1 MDFDRLTTDDM
12 ADTVRR
18 AIERS
23 ERDVAA
29 AVAAAEPTFDAI
41 VGGLSGAVLRIWDAF
56 GRTAALATIH
66 PDEAIRAAAR
76 DADEAL
82 NKWRAAL
89 FERDDVAAAVRRVAN
104 AADEGRISL
113 DDDERPALDRWLSET
128 ALAGYGLAES
138 DRAEVAAARA
148 RLVELGVQ
156 FNRQIEE
163 DRRTVE
169 LVPAELAGL
178 PASLVERL
186 AEGST
191 PGSRLVSMDAG
202 DRVPVLE
209 RATNRE
215 VRERIVRTWFD
226 QAAAT
231 NRPVLAETIRIRR
244 RLARLLGFASWMD
257 VQTSGAMAGD
267 RATVVAFMDHLT
279 HGLGLAVR
287 DRVAEMTDRL
297 RADTGDPDAVV
308 EDWDWRFYDAADR
321 DALGVEAQ
329 TVAAYLPA
337 DRVLS
342 GLFDLTADVFGIRVV
357 EEPDAHGWHPDVR
370 RYRFEDIAT
379 DAVLGHALFDLL
391 PRPGKLP
398 GAWAYPI
405 DGGHLDPE
413 RRPRLPF
420 MGLICNLTAPA
431 PGLPSLLQPADVET
445 LFHEFGHVLEGI
457 LESSRQVPAEGRW
470 LGWDWIE
477 SASQIMEHWTGR
489 PEIVGRFARH
499 HRSGEPMPAPLLEA
513 LPEARRIGVDT
524 STLRLAYMTVVDIA
538 LHGPDESVDLD
549 EANRLGWSVQPWP
562 FVEGGF
568 YPAQISHFHGGYDG
582 LLYAYL
588 WAQVYGDDM
597 FSRFASEGTR
607 SAAVGADYRREILS
621 APWTRP
627 QIERL
632 RRFLGREPS
641 NAAFLERLGLTEAT
655 TSDHAAIERGGPR

>member
-1 MDFDRLTTDDM
+1 MEFDALTPDGM
-12 ADTVRR
+12 AAAVGTAVER
-18 AIERS
+18 AGRG
-23 ERDVAA
+23 VAA
-29 AVAAAEPTFDAI
+29 AVAAPEPTFAPV
-41 VGGLSGAVLRIWDAF
+41 VGALSNAVVAIWDAF

-66 PDEAIRAAAR
+66 PDAAIREAAR

-89 FERDDVAAAVRRVAN
+89 FERDDVGAAVRRVA
-104 AADEGRISL
+104 AAAEAGAIVLS
-113 DDDERPALDRWLSET
+113 DDERAALDRWVAET
-128 ALAGYGLAES
+128 ALAGYGLSDA

-163 DRRTVE
+163 DRRSVE
-169 LVPAELAGL
+169 LAPDELAGL
-178 PASLVERL
+178 PPTLVERL
-186 AEGST
+186 PDGST
-191 PGSRLVSMDAG
+191 PGSRLVSMDSS

-209 RATNRE
+209 RATNRA

-226 QAAAT
+226 EAVAT
-231 NRPVLAETIRIRR
+231 NRPVLAETLRVRR
-244 RLARLLGFASWMD
+244 RLATLLGFRSWMD

-287 DRVAEMTDRL
+287 ERVATMTERL

-308 EDWDWRFYDAADR
+308 EEWDWRFYDAADR
-321 DALGVEAQ
+321 DALGVDAQ

-337 DRVLS
+337 DRVIA
-342 GLFDLTADVFGIRVV
+342 GLFELTSDVFGIRVV
-357 EEPDAHGWHPDVR
+357 EEPEAHGWHPDVR
-370 RYRFEDIAT
+370 RYRFEDVASG
-379 DAVLGHALFDLL
+379 AVLGHALFDLL

-405 DGGHLDPE
+405 DGGHHDADG
-413 RRPRLPF
+413 RPRLPF

-431 PGLPSLLQPADVET
+431 GDLPSLLPPADVET

-457 LESSRQVPAEGRW
+457 LESSAQTAAEGRW

-477 SASQIMEHWTGR
+477 SASQIMEHWTTR

-499 HRSGEPMPAPLLEA
+499 YRTGEPMPAALLEA

-524 STLRLAYMTVVDIA
+524 ETLRLAYMTVVDIA
-538 LHGPDESVDLD
+538 FHGPEASVDLD
-549 EANRLGWSVQPWP
+549 EANRLGWAVQPWP
-562 FVEGGF
+562 FVDGGF

-597 FSRFASEGTR
+597 FSRFAAEGTR
-607 SAAVGADYRREILS
+607 SPDVGADYRREILS

-627 QIERL
+627 QLERL

-641 NAAFLERLGLTEAT
+641 NEAFLTRLGLTST
-655 TSDHAAIERGGPR
+655 AAGT

>member
-1 MDFDRLTTDDM
+1 MTFDTLTPDGIG
-12 ADTVRR
+12 AAVRD
-18 AIERS
+18 AIERA
-23 ERDVAA
+23 ERAVSDAVSAREPRFDDV
-29 AVAAAEPTFDAI
+29 VGRLSNAI
-41 VGGLSGAVLRIWDAF
+41 TGIWDAF

-66 PDEAIRAAAR
+66 PDAAIRDAAR

-89 FERDDVAAAVRRVAN
+89 FERDDVGAAVRRVA
-104 AADEGRISL
+104 AAAERGAVVLS
-113 DDDERPALDRWLSET
+113 DDERPALERWVSET
-128 ALAGYGLAES
+128 ALAGYGLAQT
-138 DRAEVAAARA
+138 DRAEVAAGRA

-169 LVPAELAGL
+169 LAPDELAGL
-178 PASLVERL
+178 PANLIERL

-191 PGSRLVSMDAG
+191 PGSRVVSMDSS

-209 RATNRE
+209 RATNRTI
-215 VRERIVRTWFD
+215 RERIVRTWFA
-226 QAAAT
+226 QAVAT
-231 NRPVLAETIRIRR
+231 NRPVLEETIRIRR
-244 RLARLLGFASWMD
+244 RLATLLGFASWMD
-257 VQTSGAMAGD
+257 MQTSGAMAGD
-267 RATVVAFMDHLT
+267 RATVVGFMDHLT
-279 HGLGLAVR
+279 RGLGLAVR
-287 DRVAEMTDRL
+287 ERIVAMTERL
-297 RADTGDPDAVV
+297 RADTGDPNAVV
-308 EDWDWRFYDAADR
+308 EEWDWRFYDAADR
-321 DALGVEAQ
+321 DALGVDAQ
-329 TVAAYLPA
+329 TLAAYLPA
-337 DRVLS
+337 DRVLA
-342 GLFDLTADVFGIRVV
+342 GLFELTADVFGIRAV
-357 EEPDAHGWHPDVR
+357 EEPEAHGWHPDVR
-370 RYRFEDIAT
+370 RYRFEDVASG
-379 DAVLGHALFDLL
+379 DVLGHALFDLL

-405 DGGHLDPE
+405 DGGHHDPDG
-413 RRPRLPF
+413 RPRLPF

-431 PGLPSLLQPADVET
+431 PGQPSLLPPSDVET

-457 LESSRQVPAEGRW
+457 LESSRQTPAEGRW

-477 SASQIMEHWTGR
+477 SASQIMEHWTAR

-499 HRSGEPMPAPLLEA
+499 FQTGEPMPDRLLDA
-513 LPEARRIGVDT
+513 LPDARRIGLDT

-538 LHGPDESVDLD
+538 FHGPDASIGLD

-562 FVEGGF
+562 FVDDGF

-597 FSRFASEGTR
+597 FSRFATEGTR
-607 SAAVGADYRREILS
+607 SPAVGADYRREILS

-627 QIERL
+627 QVERL

-641 NAAFLERLGLTEAT
+641 NEAFLTRLGLTST
-655 TSDHAAIERGGPR
+655 TAGT